1 MIYIELMGGLG
12 NQLFQIFAIISYS
25 LTHKIQFKIKATKFD
40 VVSPLDHRSLRP
52 TYWNTFFKNL
62 SRFTYSENINLP
74 MLREPN
80 FLYNEI
86 PCLSQGLSQDFRL
99 FGYFQSHK
107 YFDTQYDNI
116 VKYIGLEKQKLSIR
130 EKYTKYF
137 TNNRL
142 LISMHFRIG
151 DYAIKPECH
160 PVLDIRYYIYSL
172 KKIFENKENIEE
184 KYDILYFGEKCNDI
198 QIKKNIEIVMKE
210 YPKLNVIQCDYD
222 IADWE
227 QLLLMSLCDHNII
240 ANSTFSWWGAYFNSN
255 TNIDKCVC
263 YPSIWFG
270 PAIHNDL
277 KDLFPETWKKIIV

>member
-1 MIYIELMGGLG
+1 
-12 NQLFQIFAIISYS
+12 
-25 LTHKIQFKIKATKFD
+25 
-40 VVSPLDHRSLRP
+40 
-52 TYWNTFFKNL
+52 
-62 SRFTYSENINLP
+62 
-74 MLREPN
+74 
-80 FLYNEI
+80 
-86 PCLSQGLSQDFRL
+86 
-99 FGYFQSHK
+99 
-107 YFDTQYDNI
+107 
-116 VKYIGLEKQKLSIR
+116 
-130 EKYTKYF
+130 
-137 TNNRL
+137 
-142 LISMHFRIG
+142 MHFRIG

-160 PVLDIRYYIYSL
+160 PVLDIKYYIYSL